1 MNFATRLLLTLAN
14 KPPYMKVIKTIGW
27 IVLVILVLIQFIH
40 PAKNIHEGPEPYHIT
55 SAYPATAAVTD
66 ILQKACYDCH
76 SNNTHYPWYNKIQ
89 PVAWWLNSH
98 VREGMRKLNFSEF
111 ASYPLAKQAKKLKG
125 TVKLVKE
132 GSMPLDSYLWIHKD
146 ADLTDGQRDT
156 VIQWANNLQQTILKA
171 GPGLTDKN

>member
-1 MNFATRLLLTLAN
+1 MIKKIFFLLLLA
-14 KPPYMKVIKTIGW
+14 
-27 IVLVILVLIQFIH
+27 LVVIQFIR
-40 PAKNIHEGPEPYHIT
+40 PAENHSDKLSKNDIT
-55 SAYPATAAVTD
+55 VHYTVPDTVLS
-66 ILQKACYDCH
+66 ILRRSCYDCH